1 MAKLEL
7 KNKDCLRGGCLRWQ
21 YAQKEAPTPYVEAC
35 WRCGFNVAEDLRRK
49 QIPLTLCDD
58 GLRRKLIPPRGNTQ
72 ETEVEDDAGGNDDS
86 GIAEEGD
93 GDGEEGPGA

>member
-21 YAQKEAPTPYVEAC
+21 YAQKEMPTPYIEAC

-58 GLRRKLIPPRGNTQ
+58 GLRRKLIPPRGK

-93 GDGEEGPGA
+93 GDGEEEPGT

>member
-21 YAQKEAPTPYVEAC
+21 YAQKEAPTPYIEAC

-49 QIPLTLCDD
+49 QIPLAD
-58 GLRRKLIPPRGNTQ
+58 PA
-72 ETEVEDDAGGNDDS
+72 AG
-86 GIAEEGD
+86 
-93 GDGEEGPGA
+93 

>member
-21 YAQKEAPTPYVEAC
+21 YAQKEAPTPYIEAC

-58 GLRRKLIPPRGNTQ
+58 GLLRKLIPPRHGV

-86 GIAEEGD
+86 EIEEEGD
-93 GDGEEGPGA
+93 GDGEEEPGT